1 MNDLKEKTILITG
14 ATGLIGQAVIKELL
28 KTNNHIKIIALVR
41 NKEKAYQILGKET
54 ENLEFYFG
62 NVETITPQK
71 MNVDY
76 IIHAASQT
84 SSKLFVANPVE
95 TSLTALIGTKICLI
109 LQDLARLRDL
119 YIYQVWRYTEHQQ
132 LMTKYLKITIQI

>member
-54 ENLEFYFG
+54 ENL
-62 NVETITPQK
+62 
-71 MNVDY
+71 
-76 IIHAASQT
+76 
-84 SSKLFVANPVE
+84 
-95 TSLTALIGTKICLI
+95 
-109 LQDLARLRDL
+109 
-119 YIYQVWRYTEHQQ
+119 
-132 LMTKYLKITIQI
+132 

>member
-71 MNVDY
+71 MNVD
-76 IIHAASQT
+76 
-84 SSKLFVANPVE
+84 
-95 TSLTALIGTKICLI
+95 
-109 LQDLARLRDL
+109 
-119 YIYQVWRYTEHQQ
+119 
-132 LMTKYLKITIQI
+132 

>member
-62 NVETITPQK
+62 K
-71 MNVDY
+71 
-76 IIHAASQT
+76 
-84 SSKLFVANPVE
+84 
-95 TSLTALIGTKICLI
+95 C
-109 LQDLARLRDL
+109 
-119 YIYQVWRYTEHQQ
+119 
-132 LMTKYLKITIQI
+132 

>member
-71 MNVDY
+71 
-76 IIHAASQT
+76 
-84 SSKLFVANPVE
+84 
-95 TSLTALIGTKICLI
+95 
-109 LQDLARLRDL
+109 
-119 YIYQVWRYTEHQQ
+119 
-132 LMTKYLKITIQI
+132 

>member
-28 KTNNHIKIIALVR
+28 KIIALVR

-95 TSLTALIGTKICLI
+95 TSLTALIGTKN
-109 LQDLARLRDL
+109 
-119 YIYQVWRYTEHQQ
+119 IY
-132 LMTKYLKITIQI
+132 